1 MGNTVIQ
8 EEHHHLPLPKK
19 YVVRDSDKKSYMVE
33 GLLGTGGF
41 SAVYRVRER
50 GGEQQVFALKEVID
64 PGKRERERFI
74 FEWDVLKK
82 LNHPALPQ
90 VYRVFENER
99 LKRVYILMRY
109 VDGPNLEALRDE
121 QPNMQ
126 FSLALT
132 QALMEPIFSAV
143 SYLHQQNPPIVH
155 RDIKPANIIVPM
167 GGDEAVLVDFSIAKE
182 YIPNGTTTVVRH
194 GSPGYAAPEQY
205 GTGTMPATDIYGLGA
220 TLYTLLTGKVPVD
233 ALVRLTV
240 SGKVDPLKPVKEMVP
255 DIPREISDAIQRAM
269 SLQSEERFESID
281 QFWQQ
286 IKTYANEQ
294 QAPASE
300 VSLLSATSS
309 VHTRVR
315 PLADITTTV
324 VENNKSTIPLVKERR
339 WVPVLAF
346 ALVALVLASLLY
358 YSFVLHKAGT
368 PSAPVPPVATHTGLV
383 TGSVASSPTVS
394 LSANA
399 PYSTL
404 AGVYNGTVLDMSNN
418 RKTDLHLTNIVQKGK
433 NIHGFFQGL
442 GIASSFSGTVDTSD
456 HMHFTC
462 SAYSGSTI
470 FVFDGVIQIGGSISG
485 SFAVQNQNGQP
496 TGESGIWSGDPQ

>member
-1 MGNTVIQ
+1 MGKAVTQ
-8 EEHHHLPLPKK
+8 EEHHHLTLPKR
-19 YVVRDSDKKSYMVE
+19 YIVRDSDKRNYVVE
-33 GLLGTGGF
+33 SLLGTGGF

-50 GGEQQVFALKEVID
+50 GGEQHVFALKEVID

-74 FEWDVLKK
+74 FEWEVLKK

-90 VYRVFENER
+90 VYRVFENQR

-121 QPNMQ
+121 QPERQ

-220 TLYTLLTGKVPVD
+220 TLYTLLTGKVPLD
-233 ALVRLTV
+233 ALVRLTT
-240 SGKVDPLKPVKEMVP
+240 SGKQDPLKPVKELVP
-255 DIPREISDAIQRAM
+255 AIPQEISDAIQRAM
-269 SLQSEERFESID
+269 SLQSEERFESVE
-281 QFWQQ
+281 QFWEQ

-300 VSLLSATSS
+300 ISLLSAARS
-309 VHTRVR
+309 VQTRVR
-315 PLADITTTV
+315 PLEDITTTMV
-324 VENNKSTIPLVKERR
+324 GKPKSTIPLVKERR
-339 WVPVLAF
+339 WLPVLSF
-346 ALVALVLASLLY
+346 AVVALLLAGALLY
-358 YSFVLHKAGT
+358 YSFALHRST
-368 PSAPVPPVATHTGLV
+368 SSTVPPVATRTGLAAS
-383 TGSVASSPTVS
+383 SVASSPT
-394 LSANA
+394 AA
-399 PYSTL
+399 PSSNSPYPTL
-404 AGVYNGTVLDMSNN
+404 AGAYNGTIYDMANNSKTNMQLSNIMQN
-418 RKTDLHLTNIVQKGK
+418 HNSIR
-433 NIHGFFQGL
+433 GFFQGL
-442 GIASSFSGTVDTSD
+442 GIASPFTGTVDTSERI
-456 HMHFTC
+456 HFTC
-462 SAYSGSTI
+462 AAYSGSAT

-485 SFAVQNQNGQP
+485 NFAVQNQNGQP
-496 TGESGIWSGDPQ
+496 TGESGIWSGKPR